1 MKSDRACLHSSPFAE
16 SETSAHQAA
25 HVQVSKMH
33 LGAEVNA
40 WGAVRQ
46 WRTWYLAVMNMLD
59 ACVKYAII
67 FW

>member
-1 MKSDRACLHSSPFAE
+1 M
-16 SETSAHQAA
+16 
-25 HVQVSKMH
+25 QVSKTHM
-33 LGAEVNA
+33 GAEVNA